1 MLIKPFY
8 KRTNVFA
15 IQDVGPIANRAYFY
29 LQKDTK
35 NREPIFSNLR
45 HLFLSQHEPSNRLDE
60 TETKKK
66 KKKKMNEIVQAS
78 ITQTGALVLKFQKY
92 QNE

>member
-1 MLIKPFY
+1 MLIKTFY

-15 IQDVGPIANRAYFY
+15 VQSVDPIANRAYSY
-29 LQKDTK
+29 LQKDTRK
-35 NREPIFSNLR
+35 REPTFSNLR

-66 KKKKMNEIVQAS
+66 KKKEKDE
-78 ITQTGALVLKFQKY
+78 
-92 QNE
+92 